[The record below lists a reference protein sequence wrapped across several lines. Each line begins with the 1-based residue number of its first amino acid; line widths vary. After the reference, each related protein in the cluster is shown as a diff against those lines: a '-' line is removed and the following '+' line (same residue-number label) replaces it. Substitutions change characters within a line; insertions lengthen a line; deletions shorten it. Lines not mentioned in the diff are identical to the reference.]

1 MRRMFGLAL
10 LVSSHLLAAT
20 PEQEI
25 RAVFDAQLAAWNRG
39 DIEGF
44 MKGYADSPETTFV
57 GKEVRKGYASVLA
70 RYRRDY
76 PDRDHM
82 GETTF
87 SDIEIRM
94 IRDDI
99 AIVVGRFHL
108 SRGAQFGGDASGIFT
123 LVVEKTAD
131 GWKILHD
138 HTS

>member
-1 MRRMFGLAL
+1 MLRTLRLVLLLAPH
-10 LVSSHLLAAT
+10 VFAAT
-20 PEQEI
+20 PDEEI
-25 RAVFDAQLAAWNRG
+25 RAVFDAQLEAWNQG

-57 GKEVRKGYASVLA
+57 GKDVRKGYASVLA

-82 GETTF
+82 GRTTF
-87 SDIEIRM
+87 SDIEIRF
-94 IRDDI
+94 IREDV

-108 SRGAQFGGDASGIFT
+108 TRATQFGGDASGIFT
-123 LVVEKTAD
+123 LVVEKTAG
-131 GWKILHD
+131 GWKIVHD